1 MLALPFV
8 GLTNLA
14 ADAVLI
20 GPMGMGVAGA
30 AWATVLA
37 INVNAVC
44 LFALWRRKAAAL
56 AAAAADAAEAAAS
69 TAAEAAEAAAR
80 RVAPRMLV
88 KPSRAELAALVG
100 FAGPMMVAL
109 TARVSVGLSL
119 TLTATAMGTMALASH
134 QVVESLYWL
143 FCPFGEAV
151 SLCMQAYLPKM
162 LMASRT
168 PSLAARLQRTAFRAA
183 ALLALVAGASAAAIP
198 LCFSGLFTS
207 CTTCAGHM
215 AAAAPLLGLALVSYV
230 VSSAAEGMLIAR
242 RKLRFLA
249 ATHVANAAALFAA
262 LRTLVRGGGSLPQ
275 LWALVGLMNAARV
288 VEFLCALHRAEASAA
303 AEPAAVAD
311 EHADDHVR
319 PWMWLRR
326 KVRRW
331 QRDRAPGAA
340 VDDLAH
346 DGAFSVPDI
355 ASEYPDLLA
364 HPDDDTGA
372 WATAEFD
379 A

>member
-1 MLALPFV
+1 
-8 GLTNLA
+8 
-14 ADAVLI
+14 
-20 GPMGMGVAGA
+20 
-30 AWATVLA
+30 
-37 INVNAVC
+37 
-44 LFALWRRKAAAL
+44 
-56 AAAAADAAEAAAS
+56 
-69 TAAEAAEAAAR
+69 
-80 RVAPRMLV
+80 
-88 KPSRAELAALVG
+88 
-100 FAGPMMVAL
+100 
-109 TARVSVGLSL
+109 
-119 TLTATAMGTMALASH
+119 
-134 QVVESLYWL
+134 
-143 FCPFGEAV
+143 
-151 SLCMQAYLPKM
+151 
-162 LMASRT
+162 
-168 PSLAARLQRTAFRAA
+168 
-183 ALLALVAGASAAAIP
+183 
-198 LCFSGLFTS
+198 
-207 CTTCAGHM
+207 
-215 AAAAPLLGLALVSYV
+215 
-230 VSSAAEGMLIAR
+230 
-242 RKLRFLA
+242 
-249 ATHVANAAALFAA
+249 
-262 LRTLVRGGGSLPQ
+262 
-275 LWALVGLMNAARV
+275 MNAARV